1 MSEVKVFRDITSS
14 IFACVKA
21 SPNLRAKYVPADADK
36 GSASIAIGGHV
47 MGGDNQ
53 YDLNF
58 EFDPAAGD
66 LSYTLVKKSAYLPV
80 SELCSLLERTIAAR
94 ASASSCHPQRRSAR
108 LGAGQI
114 NLANDL
120 QQFGRFNPRLVGAL
134 RRRSA

>member
-1 MSEVKVFRDITSS
+1 MSEVKVFRDITPS

-66 LSYTLVKKSAYLPV
+66 LSYTLVKKRAYLPV
-80 SELCSLLERTIAAR
+80 SELWSLLERTIAAR
-94 ASASSCHPQRRSAR
+94 ASASSCRDRA
-108 LGAGQI
+108 
-114 NLANDL
+114 
-120 QQFGRFNPRLVGAL
+120 F
-134 RRRSA
+134 